1 MIMSLYSEAIKI
13 QEKLAKRVIIKDAV
27 SKIKNICAVDVSYKK
42 DTAYCSAVVMD
53 RKSLNQL
60 EFVNTKIS
68 VKQPYIPGLLMLRES
83 EPILHTVKKL
93 KTDFQ
98 LLLVDGHGQLHPRRC
113 GLACYLGITL
123 DMPTIG
129 VAKSL
134 LCGSIKGS
142 VVKLDGTIVG
152 AVIQKKEKK
161 KIFVSIGHKISLKSA
176 VKIVDEMILDD
187 QWLPEPLRIADVNSK
202 NQKLFG
208 NI

>member
-1 MIMSLYSEAIKI
+1 MSLYSEAIKI
-13 QEKLAKRVIIKDAV
+13 QEKLAKRVITKDTI

-42 DTAYCSAVVMD
+42 DMAYCSAVVMD

-60 EFVNTKIS
+60 DSVNTKIS
-68 VKQPYIPGLLMLRES
+68 VEQPYIPGLLMLRES
-83 EPILHTVKKL
+83 EPILHTLKKI

-113 GLACYLGITL
+113 GLACFLGIVL
-123 DMPTIG
+123 DIPTIG

-134 LCGSIKGS
+134 LCGSIKGN
-142 VVKLDGTIVG
+142 VVKLGGKIVG

-176 VKIVDEMILDD
+176 AQIVDEIILDD
-187 QWLPEPLRIADVNSK
+187 QWLPEPLRIADANSK

>member
-1 MIMSLYSEAIKI
+1 
-13 QEKLAKRVIIKDAV
+13 
-27 SKIKNICAVDVSYKK
+27 
-42 DTAYCSAVVMD
+42 
-53 RKSLNQL
+53 
-60 EFVNTKIS
+60 
-68 VKQPYIPGLLMLRES
+68 MLFRS
-83 EPILHTVKKL
+83 TVKKL

-98 LLLVDGHGQLHPRRC
+98 LLLVDGHRQLHPRRC

-142 VVKLDGTIVG
+142 VVKLDGMIVG

>member
-1 MIMSLYSEAIKI
+1 MSLYSKAIKI
-13 QEKLAKRVIIKDAV
+13 QDKLAKRVITKDTV

-42 DTAYCSAVVMD
+42 DMAYCSAVVMD

-60 EFVNTKIS
+60 EFVNTKIN
-68 VKQPYIPGLLMLRES
+68 VKHPYIPGLLMLRES

-113 GLACYLGITL
+113 GLACFLGITL
-123 DMPTIG
+123 DVPTIG

-142 VVKLDGTIVG
+142 VVKLDGKIVG

>member
-1 MIMSLYSEAIKI
+1 MSLYSEAIKI
-13 QEKLAKRVIIKDAV
+13 QEKLAKRVITKDTI

-42 DTAYCSAVVMD
+42 DVAYCSAVVMD

-60 EFVNTKIS
+60 DSVNTKIS
-68 VKQPYIPGLLMLRES
+68 VEQPYIPGLLMLRES
-83 EPILHTVKKL
+83 EPILHTLKKI

-113 GLACYLGITL
+113 GLACFLGIVL
-123 DMPTIG
+123 DIPTIG

-134 LCGSIKGS
+134 LCGSIKGN
-142 VVKLDGTIVG
+142 VVKLGGKIVG

-176 VKIVDEMILDD
+176 AQIVDEIILDD
-187 QWLPEPLRIADVNSK
+187 QWLPEPLRIADANSK

>member
-1 MIMSLYSEAIKI
+1 MSLYSKTIKI
-13 QEKLAKRVIIKDAV
+13 QEKLAKRVTTKDTV

-42 DTAYCSAVVMD
+42 DIAYCSAVVMD

-60 EFVNTKIS
+60 ESVNTKIS
-68 VKQPYIPGLLMLRES
+68 VKHPYIPGLFMLRES
-83 EPILHTVKKL
+83 EPILHTLKKL

-113 GLACYLGITL
+113 GLACFLGITL
-123 DMPTIG
+123 DVPTIG

-142 VVKLDGTIVG
+142 VVKLDGKILG

-187 QWLPEPLRIADVNSK
+187 QWLPEPLRVADVYSK

-208 NI
+208 TI